1 MPKRFEF
8 SAEFA
13 HPVERVHAL
22 LTDED
27 YWRSRAAG
35 GSSSASVRVDEATD
49 DTGRPVVTVT
59 MTETVDPGNFPALV
73 RKVIRGELRMER
85 VDAWRP
91 VDAGAA
97 EGIVTGRSTGIP
109 VAIDGEY
116 ALRPTGTG
124 SVLDVRGTITVR
136 IPLVGGQIE
145 LLARQM
151 VSQMVERDHS
161 EAQSRLDG
169 DGA

>member
-8 SAEFA
+8 SAEFD

-27 YWRSRAAG
+27 YWRSRVAAESRAVVQVG
-35 GSSSASVRVDEATD
+35 EEAD
-49 DTGRPVVTVT
+49 GDGPPVVTVT
-59 MTETVDPGNFPALV
+59 MTETVDPDNFPALV
-73 RKVIRGELRMER
+73 RKVIRGEMRMER
-85 VDAWRP
+85 TDVWCP
-91 VDAGAA
+91 VDGGRAAGR
-97 EGIVTGRSTGIP
+97 VTGRSTGIP

-116 ALRPTGTG
+116 ALRPNGAG
-124 SVLDVRGTITVR
+124 AVLDVRGTITVR
-136 IPLVGGQIE
+136 VPLVGGQIE

-151 VSQMVERDHS
+151 VSQMVERDRVA
-161 EAQSRLDG
+161 AQRRLDG